1 MPILVWCFPF
11 LVWCFPFIIFSGACD
26 LMYSIHKSRSLIGS
40 SNEGIPNDI
49 VEELDDR

>member
-1 MPILVWCFPF
+1 MPI

-26 LMYSIHKSRSLIGS
+26 LVYSIHRSHSLIGS
-40 SNEGIPNDI
+40 YNEGIPNDI